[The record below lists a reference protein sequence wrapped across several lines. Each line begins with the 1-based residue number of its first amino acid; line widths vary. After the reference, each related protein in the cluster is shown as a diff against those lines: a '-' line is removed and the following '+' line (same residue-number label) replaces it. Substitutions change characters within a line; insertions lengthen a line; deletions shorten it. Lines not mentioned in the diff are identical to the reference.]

1 MLGFK
6 INTIVI
12 PFLLVYQEK
21 GLGTRD
27 WGYLAVSIRG
37 SPLVKCIN
45 MVYTLIWRKLM
56 EATVRKW
63 GNSLGV
69 RIPNLLVRELSLK
82 DGSLVDI
89 NDRGKEIIIKP
100 VKKNRLSEMLSNI
113 NENNIHKEIE
123 TGGPVGKE
131 IW

>member
-1 MLGFK
+1 
-6 INTIVI
+6 
-12 PFLLVYQEK
+12 
-21 GLGTRD
+21 
-27 WGYLAVSIRG
+27 
-37 SPLVKCIN
+37 
-45 MVYTLIWRKLM
+45 M
-56 EATVRKW
+56 EATVKKW

-69 RIPNLLVRELSLK
+69 RIPNLIVRELSLK

-89 NDRGKEIIIKP
+89 NDRGKEIIIRP
-100 VKKNRLSEMLSNI
+100 IQKNKLSEMLSNI